1 VFNSQSKTLLVGIG
15 EEFRQDDAI
24 GRLILR
30 QLQSQLQG
38 NEAIDTLELTGD
50 CVNLIEAWQGYDRVF
65 LFDAT
70 QTGQPPGSICR
81 LDVHQQTLLADV
93 FPSSTHLFG
102 VAETIELARTLD
114 RLPAQF
120 IIYGIEGKQFS
131 LGCDLTLVVKQAI
144 LEVVKMLMEELGSR
158 M

>member
-1 VFNSQSKTLLVGIG
+1 VLNPQPKTLLVGIG

-24 GRLILR
+24 GLLILR

-38 NEAIDTLELTGD
+38 LEAIDTLELTGD
-50 CVNLIEAWQGYDRVF
+50 CINLIEAWQGYDRVY

-70 QTGQPPGSICR
+70 QSGQPPGSICR
-81 LDVHQQTLLADV
+81 LDVNQQPLLADV

-114 RLPAQF
+114 RLPAQL
-120 IIYGIEGKQFS
+120 IIYGIEGQQFS
-131 LGCDLTLVVKQAI
+131 LGFSISAGLSPVIFAVI
-144 LEVVKMLMEELGSR
+144 EMVRNELK
-158 M
+158 

>member
-1 VFNSQSKTLLVGIG
+1 VSNPSPKTLFVGIG

-24 GRLILR
+24 GLLIVR
-30 QLQSQLQG
+30 QLESQLSG

-50 CVNLIEAWQGYDRVF
+50 CVDLIEAWQGYDRVY

-70 QTGQPPGSICR
+70 QTGQPPGNVCR
-81 LDVHQQTLLADV
+81 LDVHQHPLLADV

-114 RLPAQF
+114 RLPAEL
-120 IIYGIEGKQFS
+120 IIYGVEGKQFG
-131 LGCDLTLVVKQAI
+131 LGLDVSSVVKQAI
-144 LEVVKMLMEELGSR
+144 LTVIEMVTDAVK
-158 M
+158 